1 MSARP
6 ERPTEPGSPDLVFL
20 DESRMRVLL
29 VADRPAVAAG
39 IRAVLEKSSRCFFEL
54 AHELDLARAAARIR
68 GPIFDLL
75 LVDLGL
81 SGVRRAAVV
90 DVASELSTRLPVVA
104 LSGTEAFPI
113 AESPHGHAFH
123 ARLDEADLPSLLMR
137 TRRRAR
143 RLGAVALSPVFCR
156 LDHPGA

>member
-1 MSARP
+1 MFPRP
-6 ERPTEPGSPDLVFL
+6 ERLPEPGSTESFSL
-20 DESRMRVLL
+20 DESRMRILL

-39 IRAVLEKSSRCFFEL
+39 IRAVLEKSSRCLFEL
-54 AHELDLARAAARIR
+54 AHELELARAAARLR

-75 LVDLGL
+75 LIDLGL
-81 SGVRRAAVV
+81 SGVRRAAVI

-104 LSGTEAFPI
+104 LSGTEAFAI
-113 AESPHGHAFH
+113 SEARSAHVFH
-123 ARLDEADLPSLLMR
+123 ARLHEADLPSLLLR

-143 RLGAVALSPVFCR
+143 RLGAVALAPVFCR

>member
-1 MSARP
+1 MSTRP
-6 ERPTEPGSPDLVFL
+6 VRPSEPGSIDSVFV

-29 VADRPAVAAG
+29 VADRPAVATG
-39 IRAVLEKSSRCFFEL
+39 VRAVLEKSSRCLFEL
-54 AHELDLARAAARIR
+54 EHELALAQAAARIR

-81 SGVRRAAVV
+81 AGIRRSAVV
-90 DVASELSTRLPVVA
+90 DVANELSTRLPVVA
-104 LSGTEAFPI
+104 LSGTEVFAACEAPD
-113 AESPHGHAFH
+113 GHFFQ
-123 ARLDEADLPSLLMR
+123 ARLEEADLPALMLR

-143 RLGAVALSPVFCR
+143 RLGAIALAPVFCR